1 MTPSTFTIDKETR
14 DLVSARAKKD
24 PTIRL
29 YKLVNDTTNTDYW
42 PFDTVDDALGFL
54 NRDLWK

>member
-29 YKLVNDTTNTDYW
+29 YKLVNDTTNTDY
-42 PFDTVDDALGFL
+42 
-54 NRDLWK
+54 